1 MKQMG
6 YKGLTP
12 MFHLLYNS
20 NIVEGGISVESWISV
35 LTEVGFPILVT
46 FYLLHRVEGKLDV
59 LIDAIQGL
67 PEKLK

>member
-1 MKQMG
+1 M
-6 YKGLTP
+6 
-12 MFHLLYNS
+12 
-20 NIVEGGISVESWISV
+20 ESWVSV

>member
-1 MKQMG
+1 M
-6 YKGLTP
+6 
-12 MFHLLYNS
+12 
-20 NIVEGGISVESWISV
+20 ESWISV

-59 LIDAIQGL
+59 LIDSIQGL

>member
-1 MKQMG
+1 M
-6 YKGLTP
+6 
-12 MFHLLYNS
+12 
-20 NIVEGGISVESWISV
+20 ESWVSV

-59 LIDAIQGL
+59 LNDSIQGL